1 MGGTPRRPYPKEVWS
16 PSGGWWSQP
25 RLWKRNTVI
34 AGLGAFAVVA
44 FVFKKSAE
52 LEKRTIYPRVWI
64 PSMMWSKQFKDNDD
78 PYFQP
83 PKSL

>member
-1 MGGTPRRPYPKEVWS
+1 MGGTPRKPYPTHVWS

-25 RLWKRNTVI
+25 KQWKRNTI
-34 AGLGAFAVVA
+34 IIGLGTSVVVG

-52 LEKRTIYPRVWI
+52 LEQRTLYPRVWI
-64 PSMMWSKQFKDNDD
+64 PSMMWSKQFKNKDD
-78 PYFQP
+78 PDFQP